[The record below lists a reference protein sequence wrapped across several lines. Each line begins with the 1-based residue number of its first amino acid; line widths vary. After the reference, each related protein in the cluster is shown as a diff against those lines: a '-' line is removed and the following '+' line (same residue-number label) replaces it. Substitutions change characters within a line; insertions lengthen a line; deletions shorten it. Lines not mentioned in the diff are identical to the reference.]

1 MRIWLD
7 LPTATK
13 VLIAFASM
21 LFLTCVLGLVGL
33 RESGLINDSA
43 AEVRD
48 NWLPSTVAIGKLGAA
63 GGQYRVREARLL
75 LGHLAG
81 SAADLAEDQAYLAE
95 GMAMVEKLRQEYEP
109 LITRGTDD
117 ERLMREF
124 DQALIRVKQTGEQ
137 VIALVKSGGKP
148 AEMVTLFRQ
157 EGRATFDLAV
167 SKTAEDLA
175 FNQAEGVKAANLV
188 PRRLSRHP

>member
-1 MRIWLD
+1 
-7 LPTATK
+7 
-13 VLIAFASM
+13 
-21 LFLTCVLGLVGL
+21 
-33 RESGLINDSA
+33 
-43 AEVRD
+43 
-48 NWLPSTVAIGKLGAA
+48 
-63 GGQYRVREARLL
+63 
-75 LGHLAG
+75 
-81 SAADLAEDQAYLAE
+81 
-95 GMAMVEKLRQEYEP
+95 
-109 LITRGTDD
+109 
-117 ERLMREF
+117 MREF

-188 PRRLSRHP
+188 PRRLSRYP

>member
-81 SAADLAEDQAYLAE
+81 SAADLAE
-95 GMAMVEKLRQEYEP
+95 
-109 LITRGTDD
+109 TRPIWQ
-117 ERLMREF
+117 REW
-124 DQALIRVKQTGEQ
+124 RWW
-137 VIALVKSGGKP
+137 KSC
-148 AEMVTLFRQ
+148 ARST
-157 EGRATFDLAV
+157 
-167 SKTAEDLA
+167 
-175 FNQAEGVKAANLV
+175 NL
-188 PRRLSRHP
+188 

>member
-167 SKTAEDLA
+167 SSPQRTSRSIK
-175 FNQAEGVKAANLV
+175 
-188 PRRLSRHP
+188 RRA